1 MHNGYYDITSK
12 MSEDPQWWDENGVP
26 RYDKFHPKHC
36 PDIYA
41 DVVVLYLIECQ
52 SCRRKLK
59 VSLSHRF
66 LNLLGIS
73 RQTASTSCSEHDMAE
88 LKLDNW
94 SFGDPPIHGCSGGGE
109 TMTSDTIA
117 VLEVWHRNFPRHDW
131 IREYEF
137 EGVVDG

>member
-1 MHNGYYDITSK
+1 MHNGYSDITSK
-12 MSEDPQWWDENGVP
+12 ISEDPQWWDENGVP
-26 RYDKFHPKHC
+26 RYDKFHPKYC

-59 VSLSHRF
+59 ASLS
-66 LNLLGIS
+66 
-73 RQTASTSCSEHDMAE
+73 QSCSEHNMPE

-94 SFGDPPIHGCSGGGE
+94 SYGDPPIHGCSGGGE

-117 VLEVWHRNFPRHDW
+117 VLEVWHRNFPRHEW
-131 IREYEF
+131 IREHEF
-137 EGVVDG
+137 EGVIDG